1 MVSPTTVKGKQGGHD
16 ILLYALSTCVWCN
29 KTKKLLDTLG
39 FEYRY
44 IWVDKLS
51 GQNEDEVMDEV
62 RKYNPECTF
71 PTMVIDGKKCIVGFK
86 EPEIR
91 KALS

>member
-1 MVSPTTVKGKQGGHD
+1 MVSPTTVKGKQSGHD
-16 ILLYALSTCVWCN
+16 ILLYALSTCIWCN
-29 KTKKLLDTLG
+29 KTKKLLDTMGL
-39 FEYRY
+39 EYQY
-44 IWVDKLS
+44 LWVDKII
-51 GQNEDEVMDEV
+51 GKNEDEVMAEV
-62 RKYNPECTF
+62 RRFNPECTF

>member
-1 MVSPTTVKGKQGGHD
+1 MVSPTTVNGKRSGHD
-16 ILLYALSTCVWCN
+16 IMLYALSTCVWCN

-44 IWVDKLS
+44 LWVDKLS
-51 GQNEDEVMDEV
+51 GRNEDEVMDEV
-62 RKYNPECTF
+62 RKFNPECTF
-71 PTMVIDGKKCIVGFK
+71 PTLVVDGQKCIVGFR

>member
-1 MVSPTTVKGKQGGHD
+1 MVSATTVKGKQGGHD
-16 ILLYALSTCVWCN
+16 IMLYALSTCVWCN